1 MNAVLFRNDV
11 RRQRISFL
19 VWAIILPLMS
29 VFRMAEYP
37 DFYSKYK
44 TAADALGEFSTS
56 EIQMFGL
63 DGVDLT
69 TITGYYGARVFSVLL
84 LLGAVYVIMQSAT
97 ILSKEEDDKTIEFL
111 LVQPLSRT
119 AIVLSKLA
127 VVVFYTIALNVVLFL
142 ASWLMCVVFQQDGFQ
157 MKALIPMSLGSL
169 VVHLMFAAVGFLLSV
184 FVIRS
189 RTIYPLT
196 IGIALASYFVELLA
210 NSNDSAKWMT
220 WFSFFSY
227 PNVDEAAKGGQV
239 MEPTYLIVSLLVIVG
254 GFAAALVTY
263 RRKDIAA

>member
-1 MNAVLFRNDV
+1 
-11 RRQRISFL
+11 
-19 VWAIILPLMS
+19 
-29 VFRMAEYP
+29 
-37 DFYSKYK
+37 
-44 TAADALGEFSTS
+44 
-56 EIQMFGL
+56 
-63 DGVDLT
+63 
-69 TITGYYGARVFSVLL
+69 
-84 LLGAVYVIMQSAT
+84 
-97 ILSKEEDDKTIEFL
+97 
-111 LVQPLSRT
+111 
-119 AIVLSKLA
+119 
-127 VVVFYTIALNVVLFL
+127 
-142 ASWLMCVVFQQDGFQ
+142 
-157 MKALIPMSLGSL
+157 MKALILMSLGSL